1 MKRFLF
7 FLTSVLISLPAF
19 TQSDSIPSF
28 VKDSLDN
35 YINHTL
41 RDWQIPGLA
50 LCIVKNGKIV
60 KMKGYGVK
68 DLDTK
73 EQVDENT
80 LFMIGSNTKAFT
92 ATALAMLDAE
102 KKLSLD
108 DRVTKWIPEFKLQ
121 NKETSDQLIIRDL
134 LCHRS
139 GFRNWEGDFLI
150 WGTDIPREKM
160 IERINHMGVSYP
172 IRTKWGYSSSAFIVA
187 GQIIPRATGL
197 SWEDFMRERIFNPL
211 GMTRTLTLHKELPD
225 ATNKCEPYTIIE
237 GRLVKI
243 QYCNVD
249 NMAPAGTISSSVNDL
264 SKWVIMLLNS
274 GKFAGKQIVPA
285 EAIRETWTPQSIIE
299 STNEFSFMGSLYGLG
314 WFLDEYQTKKIVSHV
329 GWVDGFFTS
338 ISLLPEERLGIVVL
352 TNTDENYLYLSLK
365 RQIMDAYLHLPYKNY
380 SQIDLDSF
388 TIQKSEESKK
398 NNLYRDSLQLHLPQP
413 LPPASYA
420 GKYFNPQYGDMNVFI
435 EEGGLRMKFSHHPNV
450 YVKLESLGANRF
462 YATFSNPEL
471 GTYIFPFIVK
481 DGKVKSAVINSF
493 DSKAYQFTKQ

>member
-1 MKRFLF
+1 MKRFLL
-7 FLTSVLISLPAF
+7 FLTSVLISLPSF

-28 VKDSLDN
+28 VEDSLDN
-35 YINHTL
+35 YVNRTM

-50 LCIVKNGKIV
+50 LCIIKNGKIV

-108 DRVTKWIPEFKLQ
+108 DPVTKWIPEFKLQ

-139 GFRNWEGDFLI
+139 GFKNWEGDFLI

-160 IERINHMGVSYP
+160 IERVSHMSISYP
-172 IRTKWGYSSSAFIVA
+172 IRTKWGYSSSAFIIA

-197 SWEDFMRERIFNPL
+197 SWEDFLRERIFNPL
-211 GMTRTLTLHKELPD
+211 GMTRTLTLHKEFPD

-243 QYCNVD
+243 PYGNVD

-285 EAIRETWTPQSIIE
+285 EAIQETWTPQSIIE
-299 STNEFSFMGSLYGLG
+299 SANEFSFMGSLYGLG
-314 WFLDEYQTKKIVSHV
+314 WFLDEYQSKKIVSHV
-329 GWVDGFFTS
+329 GWFDGFFTS
-338 ISLLPEERLGIVVL
+338 ISLLPEEKLGIVVL
-352 TNTDENYLYLSLK
+352 TNSDENYLYLSLK
-365 RQIMDAYLHLPYKNY
+365 KQIMDAYLNLPYKNY

-388 TIQKSEESKK
+388 KLQKSEESKK
-398 NNLYRDSLQLHLPQP
+398 NNLYRDSVQLHLPQS
-413 LPPASYA
+413 LPPAAYA

-435 EEGGLRMKFSHHPNV
+435 ENGGLRMKFAHHPNV
-450 YVKLESLGANRF
+450 YVKLESLGADRF
-462 YATFSNPEL
+462 YATFSDPEL

-481 DGKVKSAVINSF
+481 DGKVKSVVINSF
-493 DSKAYQFTKQ
+493 DSRAYQFTKE